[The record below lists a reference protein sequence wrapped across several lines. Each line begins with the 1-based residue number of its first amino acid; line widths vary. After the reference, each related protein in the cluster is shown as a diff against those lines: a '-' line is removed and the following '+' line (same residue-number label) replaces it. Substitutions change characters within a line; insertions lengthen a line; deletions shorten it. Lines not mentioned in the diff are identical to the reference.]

1 MYQGKRFVVVG
12 LGKTGFALAKFLY
25 QKGAKV
31 VVSDQSPLEQLK
43 PKVEELISLG
53 IEIEAGGHK
62 EETFLKADGIVL
74 SPGVTP
80 HLPVL
85 KHVMAKGIPVL
96 GELDIV
102 SSYLSCPVIAITGT
116 NGKTTTTTLLGK
128 LLRAAGKKVWVGG
141 NIGTPLIEA
150 LKEQNLDFIVAEVS
164 SFQLET
170 TTYFHPFVAICLNVT
185 EDHLDR
191 HGSLEVYQQCKL
203 KIAQRQTEN
212 DWFVFDGDNP
222 ALTEAAVVLKSKKLP
237 FGAKK
242 NSCRLKAYL
251 EKEKVIITLKERWE
265 IPTEGL
271 KLKGMHNY
279 KNIMAALLVAQIT
292 GCKLAQIEQA
302 LRQFQGLP
310 HRLEWVRSLNGVSFY
325 NDSKATNVS
334 ATLAA
339 LESLEPPIVLIAGG
353 LGKNQDFIPL
363 GPALRQKTKAVV
375 LLGEDAPKIAA
386 VSQQYIPTFIVSD
399 LKTAVK
405 KAWELARPKGQV
417 LLSPACASFDMFK
430 DYQERGER
438 FKEEVYAL

>member
-31 VVSDQSPLEQLK
+31 VVSDQSPLEQLT

-74 SPGVTP
+74 SPGVSP

-102 SSYLSCPVIAITGT
+102 SPHLPCPVIAITGT
-116 NGKTTTTTLLGK
+116 NGKTTTTTILGK

-191 HGSLEVYQQCKL
+191 HGSLEVYRQCKL
-203 KIAQRQTEN
+203 KIGQRQTEN
-212 DWFVFDGDNP
+212 DWFIFDGDNP

-242 NSCRLKAYL
+242 NSCCLKAYL
-251 EKEKVIITLKERWE
+251 EKEKIIITLKERWE

-310 HRLEWVRSLNGVSFY
+310 HRLEWVRSLNGVNFY